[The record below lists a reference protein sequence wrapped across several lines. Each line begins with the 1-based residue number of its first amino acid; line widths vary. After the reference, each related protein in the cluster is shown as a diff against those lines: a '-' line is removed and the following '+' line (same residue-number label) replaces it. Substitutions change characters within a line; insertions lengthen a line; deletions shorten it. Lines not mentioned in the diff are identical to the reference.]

1 MHQSAN
7 QVGRTVTDI
16 NMTGNKT
23 KIKKV
28 FVIITVT
35 VLTAII
41 LYAMWYSGCF
51 LPRWITWEQKMLH
64 DQIGQYEITLENKKT
79 NITYKGIGIWDTP
92 SGVKVQDIVL
102 LDIDSDNEEE
112 LILLCWK
119 KGRYGKHKPFWVEKD
134 EQNWSQHIFV
144 YEFQEDSVKPKWMSS
159 YIGLDVVKIS
169 VDDALSKKPL
179 LLTNLDGETSYWM
192 WDSWG
197 FTKWAQEFN

>member
-7 QVGRTVTDI
+7 QVGQTATDTS
-16 NMTGNKT
+16 MTGNKV
-23 KIKKV
+23 KKV
-28 FVIITVT
+28 FAIM
-35 VLTAII
+35 TAAVQTPVI

-51 LPRWITWEQKMLH
+51 LPRWIIWEQKLLY
-64 DQIGQYEITLENKKT
+64 DQSGQYEILLKNKKT
-79 NITYKGIGIWDTP
+79 SITYEGIGIWDTS

-144 YEFQEDSVKPKWMSS
+144 YEFQDDSIKPKWMSS
-159 YIGLDVVKIS
+159 YIGLDVVKMS
-169 VDDALSKKPL
+169 VDNKLLKKPI
-179 LLTNLDGETSYWM
+179 LLTDLDGETSYWV

-197 FTKWAQEFN
+197 FTKWSQEFN

>member
-7 QVGRTVTDI
+7 QAGRTVTDTSI
-16 NMTGNKT
+16 TKT
-23 KIKKV
+23 KVKKV
-28 FVIITVT
+28 FVIMTVVVITT
-35 VLTAII
+35 VIV
-41 LYAMWYSGCF
+41 YAMWYSGCF
-51 LPRWITWEQKMLH
+51 LPRWITWEQKVLH
-64 DQIGQYEITLENKKT
+64 DQSGQYQIELKNKKT
-79 NITYKGIGIWDTP
+79 SIIYGDIGIWDTL

-134 EQNWSQHIFV
+134 DPNWSQHIFV
-144 YEFQEDSVKPKWMSS
+144 YEFQDDSIKPKWMSS

-169 VDDALSKKPL
+169 VDNKLLKKPL
-179 LLTNLDGETSYWM
+179 LLTDLGGETSYWV

-197 FTKWAQEFN
+197 FTKWTQEFN